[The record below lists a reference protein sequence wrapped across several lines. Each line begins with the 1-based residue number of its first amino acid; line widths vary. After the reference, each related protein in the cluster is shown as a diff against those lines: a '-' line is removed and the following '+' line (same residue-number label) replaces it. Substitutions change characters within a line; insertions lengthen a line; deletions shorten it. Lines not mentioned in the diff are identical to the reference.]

1 MDHQPTRA
9 ADAPMSTILLIEDS
23 DRQRAEIRKALEASG
38 LFDRILEADNG
49 VSGLQRLLSEPVDL
63 VLCDLVMPLLD
74 GEKLVRANAERDD
87 GALIPVI
94 VLTSVTDAARR
105 ARLLRRGAADVIG
118 KPFQPEDLIARIAL
132 NLKLVN
138 AQKELIA
145 KNRELERLSSTDPL
159 TGLPNRRFLDQTLA
173 AEFNRS
179 RRHQLSFAV
188 VMIDIDHFKHVNDEH
203 GHLVGDE
210 VLRRVAGVIG
220 ERVRATDCGGRYG
233 GEEFLVV
240 LTNNDAPG
248 ALVFSERLRAAVED
262 LEVDSGQGQSVSVT
276 LSIGVAAWSSYSP
289 DFETVIAQADRAL
302 YEAKA
307 RGRNQV
313 VVAGEIETS

>member
-1 MDHQPTRA
+1 
-9 ADAPMSTILLIEDS
+9 MSTILLIEDS
-23 DRQRAEIRKALEASG
+23 DRQRTEIRKALEESE

-49 VSGLQRLLSEPVDL
+49 VTGLQRLLSEPVDL

-87 GALIPVI
+87 GALVPVI

-132 NLKLVN
+132 NLKLVT
-138 AQKELIA
+138 AQKELIE

-188 VMIDIDHFKHVNDEH
+188 VMIDIDHFKRVNDQF

-233 GEEFLVV
+233 GEEFLAV

-248 ALVFSERLRAAVED
+248 ALIFAERLRAAVEE
-262 LEVDSGQGQSVSVT
+262 LQIDSGQGQSVSVT
-276 LSIGVAAWSSYSP
+276 LSIGVAAWNPHIP
-289 DFETVIAQADRAL
+289 DFETVIAAADRAL

-313 VVAGEIETS
+313 VVASELESL